1 MLIELYANPDF
12 QAVKLPESPIANLNG
27 ELPDEE
33 TGLEL
38 GDLLGSFSSREEAIA
53 AITQQVSEQNGQVTE
68 SHSAPFNDYSHVEWL
83 TVTIE
88 TDHKQI
94 ENRAYYLVS
103 DEGY

>member
-1 MLIELYANPDF
+1 MLIELYANPGF
-12 QAVKLPESPIANLNG
+12 QAVALPESPISSLNG

-83 TVTIE
+83 TVTVQTANQQTE
-88 TDHKQI
+88 S
-94 ENRAYYLVS
+94 RAYYLVT